1 MEFPRTLL
9 FIVDNTDQQIF
20 SQAIQ
25 FCKFFKSQLFVLFVL
40 EEHRIAKLASITHEH
55 IDSIKRRIEE
65 EGWEMLYLVEDEA
78 VENGV
83 RTSLHMENGL
93 VVRMIKRYL
102 ENYKINLILT
112 KKREET
118 KKIFV
123 SSPVPVIGL

>member
-20 SQAIQ
+20 TQAIQ

-93 VVRMIKRYL
+93 VIRVIKRYL